1 LQLKDEFFTAL
12 DRLGPFGPAPR
23 LAVAVSGGADSMALA
38 LLASDWCG
46 QRGGCLTAIIVDHGL
61 RTASAAEAEATRAR
75 LEVRGISAR
84 IITLSGL
91 HPGPAMQER
100 ARAARYDAL
109 AQGAREAGC
118 VHLLLGH
125 HEADQA
131 ETVAMRAARGPH
143 GLEGMAAWTSR
154 NDVLILRPLL
164 GFAPARLRD
173 YLRGQD
179 MGWVEDPS
187 NADPKF
193 ERVRLRLMP
202 SVLGIDSSTSSSPDL
217 RNKAW
222 MAGSSP
228 AMTRQVRGS
237 KPMTVDVTRPGVAPA
252 DPARRQATEL
262 EAAEFLARH
271 ATIRPEGFAVIHG
284 DAAPPAA
291 LGALLRMLGG
301 KDFAPARDAVAAL
314 AAGLRAVTIG
324 GVRIAAAGR
333 HGPGWLLAREPASCA
348 PPVPA
353 VAGAVWDRRFR
364 LRESP
369 GTGIMF
375 GALGADAAKF
385 RQAFDLPSFVL
396 RAMPCLRGPDGGVRF
411 PAPAIFAPPAPA
423 AGHPFLA

>member
-46 QRGGCLTAIIVDHGL
+46 QRGGCLTAIMIDHGL
-61 RTASAAEAEATRAR
+61 RAGSAAEAETTRAR
-75 LEVRGISAR
+75 LESRGISAR
-84 IITLSGL
+84 ILGVLGL

-100 ARAARYDAL
+100 ARAARYEAL
-109 AQGAREAGC
+109 ARGAREAGC
-118 VHLLLGH
+118 IHLLTGH
-125 HEADQA
+125 HAADQA

-143 GLEGMAAWTSR
+143 GLEGMAAWAPR
-154 NDVLILRPLL
+154 EDFLLLRPLL
-164 GFAPARLRD
+164 GFDPARLRD
-173 YLRGQD
+173 YLRGQG

-193 ERVRLRLMP
+193 ERVRLR
-202 SVLGIDSSTSSSPDL
+202 
-217 RNKAW
+217 
-222 MAGSSP
+222 MAGADAAAANP
-228 AMTRQVRGS
+228 A
-237 KPMTVDVTRPGVAPA
+237 A
-252 DPARRQATEL
+252 RQAE
-262 EAAEFLARH
+262 EYESADFLGRH
-271 ATIRPEGFAVIHG
+271 ATIRPEGFAVIHA
-284 DAAPPAA
+284 DTAPPAA

-301 KDFAPARDAVAAL
+301 KNYAPAREAVAGL
-314 AAGLRAVTIG
+314 AAGLRPATIG

-333 HGPGWLLAREPASCA
+333 HGPGWLLAREPAGCA
-348 PPVPA
+348 APVPA

-364 LRESP
+364 LRSACS
-369 GTGIMF
+369 GSML

-385 RQAFDLPSFVL
+385 RQAVELPSFVL
-396 RAMPCLRGPDGGVRF
+396 RAMPCLRGPDDGVSF